1 MRALPFLLSM
11 LVGVAA
17 CRQAAAPRDS
27 AGIRATLPMDIHS
40 YAEPNHVR
48 VTHVGLDL
56 TIDFSQKNLA
66 GSARLQCSR
75 AQGQSVL
82 VVDTQDLA
90 VEAVVGA
97 DGTPRK
103 FTLGVADP
111 KLGAPLRIELSGS
124 EQEVVVRYRTTENA
138 GALQWLT
145 PEQTSGRRFPFLF
158 TQGQS
163 IFTRSWIPIQD
174 SPGVRITFDAKMR
187 VAPTAATPD
196 PKALTVV
203 MAAEQ
208 LGRDADGAFRFR
220 FDKPI
225 PPYLLALACGELKF
239 APISARCGVWAEPSV
254 VEGAA
259 RELED
264 TEAMIVAAE
273 KLYGPYRWGRY
284 DLLVLPPA
292 FPLGGMENPC
302 LTFATPTILAGDK
315 SLVALIA
322 HELAHSWSGNL
333 VTNATWRDFWLNE
346 GFTVYLEARIMEEVF
361 GVARAE
367 MEKQLALAE
376 LEREMA
382 ELPPPDQV
390 LHIDLTGRHPD
401 DGFSTVPYEK
411 GALFLRRIE
420 QLVGR
425 DEFDRFL
432 RSWFSEHAFRSVPTE
447 EFVAFLRRELLD
459 RKPGR
464 ASAIDLDLWLNKPG
478 LPPDAPR
485 ASSDALQR
493 VDRELA
499 AWQGGKP
506 AAQLATAGWTTQQW
520 VHLIESLPATI
531 ETARMAELDQAFRF
545 TRSGNCEIACAW
557 LRRAVER
564 GYSSA
569 DARLEEFLLS
579 VGRRKFLKPLYTEL
593 AKSEAGKSRA
603 RAIYQKARVRYHP
616 MCVTTIDKIVL

>member
-1 MRALPFLLSM
+1 MRA
-11 LVGVAA
+11 A
-17 CRQAAAPRDS
+17 
-27 AGIRATLPMDIHS
+27 LPMDIHS
-40 YAEPNHVR
+40 YAEPDHVR

-56 TIDFSQKNLA
+56 SVDFSQKTLS
-66 GSARLQCSR
+66 GSARLRCSR
-75 AQGQSVL
+75 ERGDRVL
-82 VVDTQDLA
+82 VVDTQDL
-90 VEAVVGA
+90 VVQEVVGA
-97 DGTPRK
+97 DGKARK
-103 FTLGVADP
+103 FTVGAADP
-111 KLGAPLRIELSGS
+111 KLGAPLRIELSGG
-124 EQEVVVRYRTTENA
+124 EQEVLVRYHTTENA

-163 IFTRSWIPIQD
+163 IFTRSWIPLQD
-174 SPGVRITFDAKMR
+174 SPGVRITFDASVR

-196 PKALTVV
+196 PTALTVV

-208 LGRDADGAFRFR
+208 LGRGADGAFRFR

-264 TEAMIVAAE
+264 TEAMIAAAE

-376 LEREMA
+376 LERELS
-382 ELPPPDQV
+382 ELPPADQV
-390 LHIDLTGRHPD
+390 LYIDLAGRHPD

-420 QLVGR
+420 QITGR
-425 DEFDRFL
+425 TEFDRFL
-432 RSWFSEHAFRSVPTE
+432 RSWFSGHAFRSVHTE
-447 EFVAFLRRELLD
+447 EFVSFLRRELLD
-459 RKPGR
+459 QKPGR
-464 ASAIDLDLWLNKPG
+464 AEAIDLDLWLHKPG
-478 LPPDAPR
+478 LPSDAPR
-485 ASSDALQR
+485 AASDALQR

-499 AWQGGKP
+499 AWQAGKP

-531 ETARMAELDQAFRF
+531 DPTRMAELDQAFRF
-545 TRSGNCEIACAW
+545 TQSGNCEIACPW

-564 GYSSA
+564 GYSAA
-569 DARLEEFLLS
+569 DARLEEFLIS

-593 AKSEAGKSRA
+593 AKSESGRARA
-603 RAIYQKARVRYHP
+603 RAIYQKARSRYHP